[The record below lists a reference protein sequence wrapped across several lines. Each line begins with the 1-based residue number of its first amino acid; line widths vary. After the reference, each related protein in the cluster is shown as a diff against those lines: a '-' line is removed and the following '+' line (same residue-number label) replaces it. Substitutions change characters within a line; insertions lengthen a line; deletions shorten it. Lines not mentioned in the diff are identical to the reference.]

1 MINRKSAYNM
11 LQLIKSVVS
20 DTDNVPFFTEDEL
33 SELLKTSQRHSLCAI
48 TAYALEKLG
57 YYSEQFHEEKAKAL
71 RRRALIDIELRHIS
85 EQLNEKNIKFLK
97 LKGVVLNKF
106 YPKTYLR
113 EMVDVDI
120 LVDPAR
126 RFDVKVLM
134 EGLGYKTVRY
144 GLLNDDVYQKKDF
157 FNFEM
162 HSSLFD
168 KYSNSR
174 FYEYYRDIFDRLSD
188 SENSDY
194 EKFFSAEDLY
204 IYLIIHVQKH
214 FYNGGAGI
222 KYLLD
227 IYLFLKHQKPS
238 FSWDYIY
245 SEMKKLGL
253 CEFEEQT
260 RNLSLKVFNNQ
271 SLSTEESVLLDE
283 YLLYGAHG
291 SFSHYISIRTVGK
304 SEKRGAARY
313 IVKRVFPAA
322 NDLPEGYRFFYK
334 HKTLLPFLW
343 LYRFVRASVCYPSK
357 VIDELKAVKR
367 VEKENLDKD
376 DNERNL
382 RNNLYHSEKK

>member
-1 MINRKSAYNM
+1 M

-97 LKGVVLNKF
+97 LKGAVLNRF

-120 LVDPAR
+120 LVDPVR
-126 RFDVKVLM
+126 RFDVKQLM

-188 SENSDY
+188 SENFDY

-260 RNLSLKVFNNQ
+260 RNLSLKVFNDH
-271 SLSTEESVLLDE
+271 SLSAEESVLLEE
-283 YLLYGAHG
+283 YLLNGAHG
-291 SFSHYISIRTVGK
+291 SLSHYISIRTVGGMNNN
-304 SEKRGAARY
+304 RGTIRY
-313 IVKRVFPAA
+313 VMQRAFPAA
-322 NDLPEGYRFFYK
+322 NNLPEGYRFFRK
-334 HKTLLPFLW
+334 HKSLLPVLW
-343 LYRFVRASVCYPSK
+343 IFRFSKAAVRYPSK
-357 VIDELKAVKR
+357 VINELKTVKQVKKDNLAKDDVKR
-367 VEKENLDKD
+367 K
-376 DNERNL
+376 L
-382 RNNLYHSEKK
+382 RDNLYYPEKKMLYDKRK